1 MSDWLEALRVASE
14 STAIDL
20 VTAGAL
26 DEFRHA
32 LVVGRLID
40 RETIDRKAHEVML
53 QRFTGYLLQGNTIG
67 TSIDEISV
75 LSREMLDAAI
85 GGSDEK

>member
-20 VTAGAL
+20 VTAGVL
-26 DEFRHA
+26 DEIRHA

-40 RETIDRKAHEVML
+40 REDLDYGAAAQHLSTLIYQSPEGSWPDEFLPYAKVESRKIV
-53 QRFTGYLLQGNTIG
+53 
-67 TSIDEISV
+67 
-75 LSREMLDAAI
+75 DAAI